1 MYPLAGVGFILP
13 ILMILGLILLYEGV
27 RLCLS
32 ACESTSDF
40 PVGCPAC
47 LAVWSVLSVLT
58 SLTLC
63 AYIGGWLPFTVCA
76 AVYALVVGSCT
87 GYTAV
92 RRLPLT
98 RPCKCPWPRTRRPRR
113 SMPVSPTGAPI
124 IGSNP
129 QVEPRAGA
137 GPVPVALAGPVTVAV
152 VPAPV
157 MSAI

>member
-1 MYPLAGVGFILP
+1 MYSLAGVGFILP
-13 ILMILGLILLYEGV
+13 ILMVVGLILLYEGV

-40 PVGCPAC
+40 PLGCPAC

-87 GYTAV
+87 AYAAV
-92 RRLPLT
+92 RRSPLT
-98 RPCKCPWPRTRRPRR
+98 RPCKCPWPRTRR
-113 SMPVSPTGAPI
+113 SMPVSPTAP
-124 IGSNP
+124 NP

-152 VPAPV
+152 VPALAV
-157 MSAI
+157 SSI

>member
-1 MYPLAGVGFILP
+1 MYPPAGVGFILP
-13 ILMILGLILLYEGV
+13 ILMVVGLILLYEGV

-32 ACESTSDF
+32 CCESTSDF
-40 PVGCPAC
+40 PLGCPAC

-87 GYTAV
+87 AYTAG
-92 RRLPLT
+92 RRSPLT
-98 RPCKCPWPRTRRPRR
+98 RPSKCPWPRTRR
-113 SMPVSPTGAPI
+113 MPVSPTAPT

-129 QVEPRAGA
+129 QAEPRAGA

-152 VPAPV
+152 VPAPAV
-157 MSAI
+157 SSI